1 MNKIKKLVFGIGIND
16 ADYTVRKIIEL
27 PKVNGVRRKKVI
39 WECPYYIKWCG
50 MLKRCYSVKFLDKNL
65 TYKNCTVCNEWH
77 LFSNFK
83 SWMETQDWEGKD
95 LDKDLLVYQN
105 KIYSPETCCFLDH
118 NINTFLLTN
127 GKTRGKYPLGVSFSN
142 RDHLYMSRV
151 KIGRGEIK
159 YLGCF
164 KNPQDTHKAWQKAK
178 AALAFDLALNQTDER
193 IKQGLM
199 RVYEKILTDYEQGL
213 ETIDF

>member
-1 MNKIKKLVFGIGIND
+1 MAKSGTVCSIGIND
-16 ADYTVRKIIEL
+16 ANYPLIMTVEL
-27 PKVNGVRRKKVI
+27 PYKEGKRQQKVLWR
-39 WECPYYIKWCG
+39 CPYYARWTA
-50 MLKRCYSVKFLDKNL
+50 LLERCCSERFKNKYQTYNDVTCSKEWL
-65 TYKNCTVCNEWH
+65 T
-77 LFSNFK
+77 FSNFK

>member
-1 MNKIKKLVFGIGIND
+1 MAKSGTVCSIGIND
-16 ADYTVRKIIEL
+16 ADYPLIMTVEL
-27 PKVNGVRRKKVI
+27 PYKEGKRQQKVLWR
-39 WECPYYIKWCG
+39 CPYYARWTA
-50 MLKRCYSVKFLDKNL
+50 MLERCCSERFKNKYQTYNDVTCSKEWL
-65 TYKNCTVCNEWH
+65 T
-77 LFSNFK
+77 FSNFK

-151 KIGRGEIK
+151 KIGHGEIK

>member
-1 MNKIKKLVFGIGIND
+1 MAKSGTVCSIGIND
-16 ADYTVRKIIEL
+16 ADYPLIMTVEL
-27 PKVNGVRRKKVI
+27 PYKEGKRQQKVLWR
-39 WECPYYIKWCG
+39 CPYYARWTA
-50 MLKRCYSVKFLDKNL
+50 MLERCCSERFKNKYQTYNDVTCSKEWL
-65 TYKNCTVCNEWH
+65 T
-77 LFSNFK
+77 FSNFK

>member
-1 MNKIKKLVFGIGIND
+1 MAKSGTVCSIGIND
-16 ADYTVRKIIEL
+16 ADYPLIMTVEL
-27 PKVNGVRRKKVI
+27 PYKEGKRQQKVLWR
-39 WECPYYIKWCG
+39 CPYYARWAA
-50 MLKRCYSVKFLDKNL
+50 MLERCCSERFKNKYQTYNDVTCSKEWL
-65 TYKNCTVCNEWH
+65 T
-77 LFSNFK
+77 FSNFK

-142 RDHLYMSRV
+142 RDHLYMSRA